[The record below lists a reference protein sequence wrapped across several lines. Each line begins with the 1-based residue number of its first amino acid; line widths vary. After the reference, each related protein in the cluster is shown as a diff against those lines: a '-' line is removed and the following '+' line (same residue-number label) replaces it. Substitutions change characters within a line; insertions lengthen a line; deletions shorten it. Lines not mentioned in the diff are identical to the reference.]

1 MPNPVLPVQPTG
13 NYNPRWFIWTIVFL
27 VVSGVALVSYI
38 VFSDTAVSYQGDV
51 TTHKAVTRK

>member
-1 MPNPVLPVQPTG
+1 MPNPVQPVQASG

-38 VFSDTAVSYQGDV
+38 VFSDTAISYQGDV
-51 TTHKAVTRK
+51 TTHKAVTNK